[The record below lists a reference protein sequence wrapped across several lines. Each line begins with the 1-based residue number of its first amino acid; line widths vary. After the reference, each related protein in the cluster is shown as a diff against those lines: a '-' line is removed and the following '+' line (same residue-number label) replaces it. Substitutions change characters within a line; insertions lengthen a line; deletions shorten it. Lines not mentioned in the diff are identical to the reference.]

1 MSIYLN
7 IDFLLGDYL
16 FGAVKLTKNRYD
28 PEPDKYEYWYSIEFN
43 PVHNIHCQIFDA
55 VQIFVILGIDISS
68 SMHADN
74 RKKGMLVLGESLT
87 DELMKVMCQE
97 KLNNILILP
106 YQKILHYNRSN
117 DFLYDNGVKNINLRQ
132 RIQNQNHVNSI

>member
-1 MSIYLN
+1 
-7 IDFLLGDYL
+7 
-16 FGAVKLTKNRYD
+16 
-28 PEPDKYEYWYSIEFN
+28 
-43 PVHNIHCQIFDA
+43 
-55 VQIFVILGIDISS
+55 
-68 SMHADN
+68 MHADN

-87 DELMKVMCQE
+87 DELMKVMYQE